1 MEKKYQLSDW
11 KEKLAPEDY
20 QQVVYSLWNGST
32 QNGYGTD
39 ELLDHYT
46 FYPGPGDMLQEIN
59 NVTNELKNET
69 TKGS

>member
-20 QQVVYSLWNGST
+20 QQVAYSLEWLYS
-32 QNGYGTD
+32 NGYGTG

-59 NVTNELKNET
+59 NATNELKMKQRKEID
-69 TKGS
+69 